1 MLDRLMSE
9 QADRTQLVREKGWEA
24 AHYEKRSRLLMA
36 TREHYVVLLEQIELL
51 GQAPAGRLERPAAA
65 EPGGELGTQ
74 TGWRIHL
81 APHSRSPS
89 GGCSDGA

>member
-51 GQAPAGRLERPAAA
+51 GQLP
-65 EPGGELGTQ
+65 PGGWNDL
-74 TGWRIHL
+74 R
-81 APHSRSPS
+81 PRSLEGS
-89 GGCSDGA
+89 